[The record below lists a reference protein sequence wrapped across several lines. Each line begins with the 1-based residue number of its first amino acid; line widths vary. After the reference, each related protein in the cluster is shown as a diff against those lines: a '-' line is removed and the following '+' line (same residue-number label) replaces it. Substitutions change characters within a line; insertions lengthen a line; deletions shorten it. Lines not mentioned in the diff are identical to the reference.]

1 MRIGLLSGR
10 TLSEHN
16 LRVLQP
22 ILADRDLEIRLVIV
36 DSRPSQGAVWKV
48 IDHIRKGR
56 GGYVIVLAAQ
66 KCLAKPAKGM
76 SVEEFCRVHHIE
88 CLETAS
94 PYAPQTSAEVRR
106 HNLDLLVLVDGFGII
121 REPLLGVCSQGI
133 LSYHHG
139 DMRKY
144 RGMPPGLWELY
155 NGEKEIGI
163 TVQKLAA
170 GLDCGVPI
178 EEKRI
183 PVYPSDTLG
192 TLTARLK
199 TEDEGML
206 HAALKKMADPSFTP
220 APIQEFGRVYTLPN
234 LRQWIILN
242 TRIAC
247 RRLRRKLSPRSAE
260 NA

>member
-22 ILADRDLEIRLVIV
+22 IFADGQFEVALVIV
-36 DSRPSQGAVWKV
+36 DRRPPKGAGRKV
-48 IDHIRKGR
+48 LDHVRKGR
-56 GGYVIVLAAQ
+56 GGYVIVLTVQ
-66 KCLAKPAKGM
+66 KCFAKRSAGLR
-76 SVEEFCRVHHIE
+76 VEEFCRMHRIE

-94 PYAPQTSAEVRR
+94 PYAPETSARIRR

-121 REPLLGVCSQGI
+121 REPLLSVCPKGI

-155 NGEKEIGI
+155 HGEKEMGI
-163 TVQKLAA
+163 TVQKMAA

-178 EEKRI
+178 EEKHI
-183 PVYPSDTLG
+183 PIYPSDTLG
-192 TLTARLK
+192 TLTARWK

-206 HAALKKMADPSFTP
+206 HAALKKMADPDFTP

-234 LRQWIILN
+234 LRQWIVLN
-242 TRIAC
+242 TRITY
-247 RRLRRKLSPRSAE
+247 RRLRRCL
-260 NA
+260 